1 LDDLLLVGPLHD
13 RRVMQLI
20 ASYGAPAFVRRARR
34 VQDAFDALIAHC
46 RRQREKWLPM
56 VRIRLALLHA
66 LAGDWTRLSPWLAND
81 EQLAIL
87 QDLHTELSPE
97 LRAAPRPTA
106 SGRRLSGALRELV
119 ESVQC
124 FNRRWSPFLESVD
137 LKGLNQLR
145 NGYNRFYLLEKECV
159 VRSPRL
165 ARQGYH
171 PLAPMTIDELAALFP
186 PLPVPRLKA

>member
-1 LDDLLLVGPLHD
+1 LDDLLVVGPLRD
-13 RRVMQLI
+13 RQVMQLI

-34 VQDAFDALIAHC
+34 VQDAFDALVAHC

-56 VRIRLALLHA
+56 VRIRLGLLHA
-66 LAGDWTRLSPWLAND
+66 LAGAWTRLSPWLAGD

-87 QDLHTELSPE
+87 EDLDTELSPK
-97 LRAAPRPTA
+97 LRAAPRATA
-106 SGRRLSGALRELV
+106 SGQKLSRALRELV
-119 ESVQC
+119 DSAQC

-137 LKGLNQLR
+137 LTELNQLR

-165 ARQGYH
+165 ARQGYR
-171 PLAPMTIDELAALFP
+171 PLPPMTAGELAALFP
-186 PLPVPRLKA
+186 PLPIPRLKP